1 MLRLLTNLKLAA
13 NNTSGDPIA
22 ILERIVAGKHTEADL
37 LLLRHILIVGK
48 NQQLMQLGKYNVNIG
63 QGQDIQI
70 GDRIYKGSSAETIRQ
85 VFQEVLETSRL
96 RSLVTHNEFAARVE
110 QVLTNSQGLFVG
122 RESIRQELKDFL
134 VGSIRVI
141 VIHGSGGLGKT
152 RLLLS
157 LPEIVPEGRSLWY
170 VRNTAESIEPDLVS
184 LEREHQH
191 IIVVDDAHRFN
202 LLPQLREVLVNPEFA
217 SKVTLILATRSV
229 FKDSILY
236 QLGTL
241 LDNQFATVEVKPL
254 SNQDINQILEASPYN
269 IAEEDIRYAIVK
281 TAEGNPLF
289 AGIAARL
296 VQQGKTLANLSREQI
311 LTNYLDEIIKDLA
324 EVNDGDRQF
333 YIRYL
338 QILAAL
344 GSINLGEEELQG
356 KIYEVIG
363 ISEIDEPRIIARL
376 MEAGIIEKYWK
387 TIKLSSEVLAD
398 HILITQF
405 FAQQTRRADYQKLI
419 IEPFF
424 NLKPKE
430 ILRNLAEAEIKG
442 ESSEAGS
449 LLTYKLNEF
458 SRLVQHEGNCVRFNL
473 LNWLKDVAYLRAED
487 VISIVAL
494 IVDAPE
500 LPPQNIPDEFWE
512 GFQISHEW
520 VLSSVIEILERTIYR
535 GGLHNSIIYLH
546 KLATYKLETQEYWVV
561 RDKARKA
568 LGKIAE
574 FQRNKSYDVQLIL
587 LEFISNWLKEN
598 CLTNLPL
605 SLPLLQCML
614 KIDFH
619 SAEINPIQVGSIVIY
634 RGDLII
640 SDTLKQIREHSL
652 GILYTAYQQ
661 AQDLPTR
668 LQIVQVLCNGA
679 TPYLSSREQVSTKT
693 RNQLCSDCAKTAD
706 FFSNSVMKNAE
717 LPILDKLAEWSS
729 QAKKIHKYQSAE
741 LDILQQNLKD
751 HKTYQLYRLLVG
763 RYRLDDEE
771 NQINLQHFDGKHAE
785 TKWQQAQ
792 EQKQQKINEYVQSIS
807 TLNLEKFIQEL
818 DTIAN
823 QNLSIGKNNTF
834 GLNDLLRLLGETQTE
849 ISQSFIDKIIT
860 NTNSLKHHLGF
871 VLAGVR
877 LSNQEL
883 ARTYV
888 RSWIEQD
895 DTVLWVAIAISYR
908 YIDWSQPQLEE
919 EWHILR
925 QLVAKES
932 PVLDP
937 AIFWSLQQL
946 APYNSDLVVELLKTL
961 ATRGNENILCHVAET
976 VSWQIGSNNE
986 YAVQF
991 NDTQDL
997 IEIISNFERLSRLD
1011 YDAEECLKRL
1021 GDIAPMQLI
1030 DFIERR
1036 IKANQNQYYVGNFY
1050 EAFPK
1055 PFSSAFDH
1063 IQSKSEYPEILR
1075 RVRNW
1080 MLENDEFLLSLEA
1093 PALLQALS
1101 MNLAGELYKVLVEW
1115 IDAGDIDKLK
1125 AVVKIIREFN
1135 SGQEFY
1141 DLSREI
1147 ILRTQNEDVKSYI
1160 YGAINST
1167 PDVVEGAMSKF
1178 YQQRIEEVLPWLTDD
1193 NIHVKLF
1200 ARQII
1205 QSLQINIESEEGV
1218 QKLRERN
1225 W

>member
-1 MLRLLTNLKLAA
+1 MT
-13 NNTSGDPIA
+13 
-22 ILERIVAGKHTEADL
+22 
-37 LLLRHILIVGK
+37 
-48 NQQLMQLGKYNVNIG
+48 
-63 QGQDIQI
+63 
-70 GDRIYKGSSAETIRQ
+70 
-85 VFQEVLETSRL
+85 
-96 RSLVTHNEFAARVE
+96 
-110 QVLTNSQGLFVG
+110 
-122 RESIRQELKDFL
+122 
-134 VGSIRVI
+134 
-141 VIHGSGGLGKT
+141 
-152 RLLLS
+152 
-157 LPEIVPEGRSLWY
+157 
-170 VRNTAESIEPDLVS
+170 
-184 LEREHQH
+184 
-191 IIVVDDAHRFN
+191 
-202 LLPQLREVLVNPEFA
+202 
-217 SKVTLILATRSV
+217 
-229 FKDSILY
+229 
-236 QLGTL
+236 
-241 LDNQFATVEVKPL
+241 
-254 SNQDINQILEASPYN
+254 
-269 IAEEDIRYAIVK
+269 
-281 TAEGNPLF
+281 
-289 AGIAARL
+289 
-296 VQQGKTLANLSREQI
+296 
-311 LTNYLDEIIKDLA
+311 
-324 EVNDGDRQF
+324 
-333 YIRYL
+333 
-338 QILAAL
+338 
-344 GSINLGEEELQG
+344 
-356 KIYEVIG
+356 G
-363 ISEIDEPRIIARL
+363 ISPIDATRIIARL
-376 MEAGIIEKYWK
+376 IEAGIVEKYWK

-442 ESSEAGS
+442 ESLEAGS
-449 LLTYKLNEF
+449 LLSYKLNEF
-458 SRLVQHEGNCVRFNL
+458 RRLVQYEGNCVRFNL

-494 IVDAPE
+494 IIDADE
-500 LPPQNIPDEFWE
+500 LPLQNIPDEFWG

-520 VLSSVIEILERTIYR
+520 VLRSTVELLERTIYR

-546 KLATYKLETQEYWVV
+546 KLTIYKLEVQEYWLV
-561 RDKARKA
+561 RDQAIKA
-568 LGKIAE
+568 LIEIAE
-574 FQRNKSYDVQLIL
+574 FKRNKPYAVQFVL
-587 LEFISNWLKEN
+587 LELISNWLKEN
-598 CLTNLPL
+598 FIINLPL
-605 SLPLLQCML
+605 SLSLLQCML

-619 SAEINPIQVGSIVIY
+619 SAEINPIQPGNIVVY
-634 RGDLII
+634 QGDLEI
-640 SDTLKQIREHSL
+640 SDTLKKIREHSL

-661 AQDLPTR
+661 VQDLPTR
-668 LQIVQVLCNGA
+668 LQIVQVLCSGA

-729 QAKKIHKYQSAE
+729 QAKKFHKYQSAE
-741 LDILQQNLKD
+741 LDILQQKLKD
-751 HKTYQLYRLLVG
+751 CKAYQLYRLLVSK
-763 RYRLDDEE
+763 YRLDDEE
-771 NQINLQHFDGKHAE
+771 NQIDLQHFDGQHAE

-792 EQKQQKINEYVQSIS
+792 EQKQQNINEYVQSIS
-807 TLNLEKFIQEL
+807 TLNLEKSIQEL
-818 DTIAN
+818 ETIAS
-823 QNLSIGKNNTF
+823 QTLSIGKNNTF
-834 GLNDLLRLLGETQTE
+834 GLNDLLMILGQIQTE
-849 ISQSFIDKIIT
+849 IAQSFIDKVIT

-871 VLAGVR
+871 VIAGMR

-908 YIDWSQPQLEE
+908 FMDWSQPQLEE
-919 EWHILR
+919 EWHILK

-932 PVLDP
+932 PELDP

-961 ATRGNENILCHVAET
+961 AARGNENILHYVAQT
-976 VSWQIGSNNE
+976 VSWQISSNNE
-986 YAVQF
+986 YAVKF
-991 NDTQDL
+991 SETQDL
-997 IEIISNFERLSRLD
+997 VEIISNFQRLSRLD
-1011 YDAEECLKRL
+1011 YDAEECLKLL

-1036 IKANQNQYYVGNFY
+1036 ITAKPNQYSVGNFY

-1063 IQSKSEYPEILR
+1063 IQSKPEYSDILR

-1080 MLENDEFLLSLEA
+1080 MLEEDEFLLSLEA
-1093 PALLQALS
+1093 PALLQAISL
-1101 MNLAGELYKVLVEW
+1101 NLAGELYKVLVEW

-1141 DLSREI
+1141 NLSREI
-1147 ILRTQNEDVKSYI
+1147 ILRTQNEDVKSSI

-1167 PDVVEGAMSKF
+1167 PDIVEGAMSKF
-1178 YQQRIEEVLPWLTDD
+1178 YQQRIEEVSPWLTDD